1 MNSKSLAL
9 STELLIM
16 CAGMSTYAISKVT
29 IFLRILRQ
37 AGQPTSAAEL
47 VEHLPDFMNSMVN
60 LSMCASSPKN
70 ARRWCIRLLTSQ
82 VCLLLLPS

>member
-1 MNSKSLAL
+1 
-9 STELLIM
+9 
-16 CAGMSTYAISKVT
+16 MSTYAISKVT
-29 IFLRILRQ
+29 ISLRILHQ

-47 VEHLPDFMNSMVN
+47 VKHLPDFVNSMVD